1 MNLIHRPRL
10 DNGYRARSGL
20 PARYGPLFLARE
32 LLPVYQMIIPLLTKL
47 ILSRCQCTCLTILTP
62 CLAITLFVVWRSQR
76 LCVIIHF
83 RQNNLFRTSTVM
95 QFVLDENVSCDVP
108 HNFCSPFDNNFTIF
122 PQKQQLKC
130 DQEVLLAT
138 RRDHTRTRRQENK
151 THCYFCGYCS
161 H

>member
-1 MNLIHRPRL
+1 MAIHIGQRL
-10 DNGYRARSGL
+10 SCPLGIARSVW
-20 PARYGPLFLARE
+20 PAISSKRIAPRVPNDNSFIDQTYFVTM
-32 LLPVYQMIIPLLTKL
+32 PVSSHFDLMFG
-47 ILSRCQCTCLTILTP
+47 R
-62 CLAITLFVVWRSQR
+62 ITLFVVWRSQR
-76 LCVIIHF
+76 LGVIIQF

-138 RRDHTRTRRQENK
+138 RREHTRTRRQENK
-151 THCYFCGYCS
+151 NSLLYLWLL
-161 H
+161 